1 MLKMNY
7 PMSME
12 KKQRIYHNT
21 REGNGQKWLM
31 IDLNSK
37 DNAYQDVLRLVDI
50 RYALK
55 GVNP

>member
-31 IDLNSK
+31 IDINSK
-37 DNAYQDVLRLVDI
+37 NNPFQDVLRIIDI
-50 RYALK
+50 CYALK
-55 GVNP
+55 GIIS

>member
-1 MLKMNY
+1 MNY

-31 IDLNSK
+31 IDINSK
-37 DNAYQDVLRLVDI
+37 NNPFQDVLRIIDI
-50 RYALK
+50 CYALK
-55 GVNP
+55 GLSLIHI